1 MKKTLMA
8 TALTFVAS
16 ISVAHADEVKVAV
29 AANFYKPLQVLAKDY
44 QQTSSDQVELSVGS
58 TGKLYAQIVNGA
70 PFDIFLAAD
79 QRRPQK
85 LVQANIAVAQSE
97 FTYAKGRL
105 IFWSKQP
112 NLIDGSQQYLKTAKF
127 HKLAIANPKA
137 APYGAASVET
147 LKKLGLYNKLKDKIV
162 YGQNIAQTYSY
173 VSYGNVKQGFVALSQ
188 VYRNGKMVAGS
199 GWIVPN
205 HYYHAIRQDA
215 VLLTKSADNQAAKKF
230 LAYLQ
235 SPKAKQII
243 HSFGYDIS
251 DK

>member
-1 MKKTLMA
+1 MKKTLVVA
-8 TALTFVAS
+8 ALALLAS
-16 ISVAHADEVKVAV
+16 MTVAHAEEVKVAV
-29 AANFYKPLQVLAKDY
+29 AANFYKPLQVLVKNY
-44 QQTSSDQVELSVGS
+44 QQSSSDQVMLSVGS

-79 QRRPQK
+79 QKRPRK
-85 LVQANIAVAQSE
+85 LVKAHVAVAGSE

-112 NLIDGSQQYLKTAKF
+112 KLIDGSERYLKEGKF
-127 HKLAIANPKA
+127 NKLALANPKA
-137 APYGAASVET
+137 APYGAAAVAT
-147 LKKLGLYNKLKDKIV
+147 LKKLGLYNRLKDKFV
-162 YGQNIAQTYSY
+162 FGQNIGQTYSY
-173 VSYGNVKQGFVALSQ
+173 VSYGNVQQGFVALSQ
-188 VYRNGKMVAGS
+188 VYRNGKISTGS

-205 HYYHAIRQDA
+205 HYYPAIRQDA
-215 VLLTKSADNQAAKKF
+215 VLLSKSADNQAAKKF

-243 HSFGYDIS
+243 HSFGYDVS